1 MKISQLSKCTVQT
14 ALRIEQIRL
23 QYALSESDKETIKK
37 SIKELCAEL
46 LYRWKNELQNLS
58 P

>member
-1 MKISQLSKCTVQT
+1 MKVSQLSKCTVQT

-23 QYALSESDKETIKK
+23 QYALSESDKENIKN

-46 LYRWKNELQNLS
+46 LYRWKNESQTLS

>member
-1 MKISQLSKCTVQT
+1 MNISQLSKCTVQT

-23 QYALSESDKETIKK
+23 QYALSESDKENIKK
-37 SIKELCAEL
+37 SIKELAQDL
-46 LYRWKNELQNLS
+46 LVRYRKEIDVN

>member
-37 SIKELCAEL
+37 SIKELAQDL
-46 LYRWKNELQNLS
+46 LVRYRKEIDAN

>member
-1 MKISQLSKCTVQT
+1 MNVSQLSKCTVQT

-37 SIKELCAEL
+37 SIKELAQDL
-46 LYRWKNELQNLS
+46 LVRYQKEIDAN

>member
-1 MKISQLSKCTVQT
+1 MNISQLSKCTVQT

-37 SIKELCAEL
+37 SIKELAQDL
-46 LYRWKNELQNLS
+46 LVRYQKEIDAN

>member
-1 MKISQLSKCTVQT
+1 MKVSQLSKVTVQT

-37 SIKELCAEL
+37 SIKELAQDL
-46 LYRWKNELQNLS
+46 LVRYQKEIDAN

>member
-1 MKISQLSKCTVQT
+1 MKVSQLSKVTVQT

-37 SIKELCAEL
+37 SIKELAQDL
-46 LYRWKNELQNLS
+46 LVRYRKEIDAN

>member
-1 MKISQLSKCTVQT
+1 MNISQLSKCTVQN

-46 LYRWKNELQNLS
+46 LIRWKNESQTLT

>member
-1 MKISQLSKCTVQT
+1 MNISQLSKCTVQT

-37 SIKELCAEL
+37 SIKELAQDL
-46 LYRWKNELQNLS
+46 LVRYRKEIDAN

>member
-1 MKISQLSKCTVQT
+1 MNISQLSKCTVQT

-37 SIKELCAEL
+37 SIKELAQDL
-46 LYRWKNELQNLS
+46 LVRYRKEIDVN

>member
-1 MKISQLSKCTVQT
+1 MNISQLSKCTVQN

-37 SIKELCAEL
+37 SIKELAQDL
-46 LYRWKNELQNLS
+46 LVRYRKEIDAN

>member
-1 MKISQLSKCTVQT
+1 MNISQLSKCTVQT

-37 SIKELCAEL
+37 SIKELAQDL
-46 LYRWKNELQNLS
+46 LVRYKKEIDAN

>member
-1 MKISQLSKCTVQT
+1 MNVSELSKCTVQT

-23 QYALSESDKETIKK
+23 QYALSESDKENIKK
-37 SIKELCAEL
+37 SIKELAQDL
-46 LYRWKNELQNLS
+46 LVRYRKEIDVN

>member
-1 MKISQLSKCTVQT
+1 MKVSELSKSTLQT

-23 QYALSESDKETIKK
+23 VYALSESDKETIKD
-37 SIKELCAEL
+37 SIKELCCEL
-46 LYRWKNELQNLS
+46 LIRWKNESQTLS